1 MSAFKNN
8 PWVMKD
14 KQKKDDEDKMPEKK
28 SNPRKKVVNKNP
40 FGNSKD
46 ASEEKTVRFMLT
58 VDKKTCSS

>member
-28 SNPRKKVVNKNP
+28 AIQERK
-40 FGNSKD
+40 
-46 ASEEKTVRFMLT
+46 
-58 VDKKTCSS
+58 